1 MKRKGFLLL
10 TMLCCLVVAI
20 GLFAACFENDSSE
33 QQTPGS
39 ENPGTDETM
48 CFTVTFDTQGGSTL
62 ADITVEAGQVIGEFT
77 LPTKQC
83 SRFVGFAFD
92 TDGEQM
98 WNVMTDTVSGNI
110 TLYAIWEDA
119 HIWGDWIETL
129 APGCETEGE
138 KERSCE
144 VCGKTENEE
153 IDALGHTWGDWGET
167 LAPGCET
174 EGEKERS
181 CDVCGKIES
190 ATVDVLGHDADSVAW
205 EHDSESHWKICKRCN
220 KEAEKSA
227 HDFGTTGI
235 CVCGVIGKTP
245 ASEFIFSSLGNN
257 EWELT
262 EYIGKRLAVVIP
274 SVYQDGVVTS
284 IGSYAFSGCSGLTSI
299 TIPDSVT
306 SIGSDA
312 FSGCGNLEKVTV
324 DNLSSW
330 IEIDFG
336 NATAN
341 PLNYDETDFY
351 VKDEKYELGAELII
365 PEGTDRIG
373 SYVFNGYTGLTKI
386 TIPDSVTIIGSYA
399 FSGCSGLTSIT
410 IPDSVTSIGDYAF
423 YNCSGLTIYCE
434 VESQPSGWS
443 SSWNGDCP
451 VVWDCNNSDV
461 ADDGNIY
468 YIADNGIRYAL
479 NNGTAMVIGQSTAL
493 SGEIIIPGEITYK
506 DVAYSVTTV
515 NASAF
520 SYCSGLTSI
529 TIPDSVTVMGQYAF
543 RNCNALIIYC
553 EVASKPSGWSSDWN
567 SSNCPVVWNCNNN
580 EAASDG
586 NIYYIDESGIRYA
599 LYNGTAMVISQS
611 TALSGEIIIPEE
623 ITYKD
628 VPYSVTSIGNSAFNN
643 CRGLTSITIPDSVT
657 SIGSYVFSN
666 CSRLESITVEKGN
679 SNYHSADNCIIET
692 ASGTL
697 IAGCKNSVIPN
708 DGSVTSI
715 GSSAFYGCSGLTS
728 ITIPDGVTSIGSY
741 AFHYCSGL
749 TSITIPDG
757 VTSIGEGAFYYC
769 KGLTSITI
777 PDSVT
782 SIGDSAFYNCY
793 ELTSITIPDSVI
805 SIGQYAFCGC
815 SGLTSIII
823 PDSVTN
829 IEIGTF
835 YDCSGL
841 TSIKFNGTMAQWG
854 AISKGSNWSYNTGNF
869 TITCTDGTL
878 DRNGNQIS

>member
-10 TMLCCLVVAI
+10 TMLCCLVVAV

-39 ENPGTDETM
+39 ENPGTDETAR
-48 CFTVTFDTQGGSTL
+48 FTVTFDTQGGSAL

-138 KERSCE
+138 KER
-144 VCGKTENEE
+144 T
-153 IDALGHTWGDWGET
+153 
-167 LAPGCET
+167 
-174 EGEKERS
+174 

-227 HDFGTTGI
+227 HDFRTTGI

-306 SIGSDA
+306 SVGSDA

-324 DNLSSW
+324 DDLSSW

-351 VKDEKYELGAELII
+351 VKDEKYEFGAELII

-386 TIPDSVTIIGSYA
+386 TIPDSVTIIGS
-399 FSGCSGLTSIT
+399 F
-410 IPDSVTSIGDYAF
+410 
-423 YNCSGLTIYCE
+423 
-434 VESQPSGWS
+434 
-443 SSWNGDCP
+443 
-451 VVWDCNNSDV
+451 
-461 ADDGNIY
+461 
-468 YIADNGIRYAL
+468 
-479 NNGTAMVIGQSTAL
+479 
-493 SGEIIIPGEITYK
+493 
-506 DVAYSVTTV
+506 
-515 NASAF
+515 AF

-529 TIPDSVTVMGQYAF
+529 TIPDSVT
-543 RNCNALIIYC
+543 
-553 EVASKPSGWSSDWN
+553 
-567 SSNCPVVWNCNNN
+567 
-580 EAASDG
+580 
-586 NIYYIDESGIRYA
+586 
-599 LYNGTAMVISQS
+599 
-611 TALSGEIIIPEE
+611 
-623 ITYKD
+623 
-628 VPYSVTSIGNSAFNN
+628 SIGMAAFCN
-643 CRGLTSITIPDSVT
+643 CIGLTSITIPDSVT
-657 SIGSYVFSN
+657 SIGTWAFCN
-666 CSRLESITVEKGN
+666 CSS
-679 SNYHSADNCIIET
+679 
-692 ASGTL
+692 
-697 IAGCKNSVIPN
+697 
-708 DGSVTSI
+708 
-715 GSSAFYGCSGLTS
+715 LTS
-728 ITIPDGVTSIGSY
+728 INY
-741 AFHYCSGL
+741 
-749 TSITIPDG
+749 
-757 VTSIGEGAFYYC
+757 
-769 KGLTSITI
+769 
-777 PDSVT
+777 
-782 SIGDSAFYNCY
+782 
-793 ELTSITIPDSVI
+793 
-805 SIGQYAFCGC
+805 Q
-815 SGLTSIII
+815 
-823 PDSVTN
+823 
-829 IEIGTF
+829 
-835 YDCSGL
+835 
-841 TSIKFNGTMAQWG
+841 GTMSQWR
-854 AISKGSNWSYNTGNF
+854 AISKDSDWSYNTGNF

-878 DRNGNQIS
+878 DKSGNQIS